1 MNKTIKTISD
11 ETDKLMGWPQPP
23 PVDRA
28 VAAAVE
34 KSRGGGHVQC
44 RFGILSDTAQGQSQ
58 LAASIIIIIIIM
70 SLARQR
76 SGWRPRVRISISES
90 SMI

>member
-1 MNKTIKTISD
+1 
-11 ETDKLMGWPQPP
+11 MGWPQPP

-28 VAAAVE
+28 AAAAAVE

-58 LAASIIIIIIIM
+58 LAASIIIIIIIHQV
-70 SLARQR
+70 ACAAKI
-76 SGWRPRVRISISES
+76 RVATPGPNIYL
-90 SMI
+90 